1 MIPAAFQKIRS
12 NINRMLPAHVR
23 RGLKRILYGL
33 PPICPQVRAW
43 AEATG
48 KAEIVKIYWE
58 THQRSRPLP
67 PLCDDAMPQVF
78 LKNQTY
84 PVYDRVLY
92 RIPNVKIRG
101 KSGILTLPGGS
112 VCHQT
117 AWSYDHI
124 TGSPDYA
131 TRWRGPVVAKPGNYS
146 TLIFYWG
153 LGYYHWYNDVLST
166 LFENIELLPSDTRF
180 IIPSD
185 IEPHHLTALDLL
197 GIGPNRW
204 IIFDGSE
211 VWKLENLWFQ
221 PPAVHPDDQTP
232 GAMSWLGRTLS
243 AAVATEATEKPLRL
257 FISRRHARTRTV
269 ANEEELLPILD
280 RHGFTPI
287 STENLS
293 LPDQIRLFRSAEAVI
308 APHGAGLTNLIY
320 SPPGTSVLELF
331 STDTIRRCYWTLSHE
346 LGHPYRFLIGDP
358 IIGRGHEPD
367 IRVDP
372 TRLIAHLESMLA
384 PPRSS
389 RRP

>member
-1 MIPAAFQKIRS
+1 
-12 NINRMLPAHVR
+12 
-23 RGLKRILYGL
+23 
-33 PPICPQVRAW
+33 
-43 AEATG
+43 
-48 KAEIVKIYWE
+48 
-58 THQRSRPLP
+58 
-67 PLCDDAMPQVF
+67 
-78 LKNQTY
+78 
-84 PVYDRVLY
+84 
-92 RIPNVKIRG
+92 
-101 KSGILTLPGGS
+101 
-112 VCHQT
+112 
-117 AWSYDHI
+117 
-124 TGSPDYA
+124 
-131 TRWRGPVVAKPGNYS
+131 
-146 TLIFYWG
+146 
-153 LGYYHWYNDVLST
+153 VLST

-197 GIGPNRW
+197 GIGPNRRM
-204 IIFDGSE
+204 IFDGSE